1 MRGIVSEHIEVY
13 DHFVAGEEAPVEAGV
28 YRVVG
33 TRESVVLVRIAD
45 ADGRRRNTGSV
56 VSVSWETIGDAFEP
70 APNPDD
76 GFALRDLLAP
86 LTTFPTALLY
96 WVRKILR

>member
-1 MRGIVSEHIEVY
+1 VSERIEVY
-13 DHFVAGEEAPVEAGV
+13 DHVRAGEDAPVEAGI

-33 TRESVVLVRIAD
+33 TGESVVLVRLTD

-56 VSVSWETIGDAFEP
+56 VAVSRETLRSAFEP

-76 GFALRDLLAP
+76 GFALRKVLAP
-86 LTTFPTALLY
+86 LTTFPKALLY
-96 WVRKILR
+96 WVRQILR